1 MRGVIDG
8 IGDGR
13 ACTLAYGSSIALVMG
28 FDTEAYVGARDR
40 DRGRDRGSIGG
51 SAAAYE
57 RVSEPYPRCTGILPS
72 AIPCAFEIAATIHT
86 AIHTRGECN
95 RTSQQKCD

>member
-28 FDTEAYVGARDR
+28 FDTEAYVGA
-40 DRGRDRGSIGG
+40 GAGTGTG
-51 SAAAYE
+51 TGAGTGAASA
-57 RVSEPYPRCTGILPS
+57 VPPRLTS
-72 AIPCAFEIAATIHT
+72 A
-86 AIHTRGECN
+86 
-95 RTSQQKCD
+95 